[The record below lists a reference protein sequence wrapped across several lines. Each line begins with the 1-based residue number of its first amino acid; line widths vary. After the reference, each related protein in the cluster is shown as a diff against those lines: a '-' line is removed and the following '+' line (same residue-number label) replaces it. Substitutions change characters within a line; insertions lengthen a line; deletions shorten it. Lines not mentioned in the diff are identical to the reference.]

1 MLKNLMCVVLLTGC
15 ANKLI
20 FDPKSSTNP
29 ANFFA
34 DQMECERIS
43 EQVSYPEEMAKGAAI
58 QGGASALL
66 GALLASK
73 AGISPQLGATNG
85 FISGAAVG
93 SGSGA
98 YTTIQRRQSIVRNC
112 LSGRGYKIL
121 E

>member
-1 MLKNLMCVVLLTGC
+1 MKKLLLVMLLTGC

-29 ANFFA
+29 ANFYA

-43 EQVSYPEEMAKGAAI
+43 EQVSYPEEMAKSALL

-66 GALLASK
+66 GAFLASK
-73 AGISPQLGATNG
+73 GGISPKVGATNG
-85 FISGAAVG
+85 FISGATIG

-98 YTTIQRRQSIVRNC
+98 YTTQQRRQAIVKTC
-112 LSGRGYKIL
+112 LNGRGYKIL

>member
-1 MLKNLMCVVLLTGC
+1 MKNLLWLILLTGC

-20 FDPKSSTNP
+20 FDPKSSSTP

-43 EQVSYPEEMAKGAAI
+43 EQVSYPEEIAKGAVI

-73 AGISPQLGATNG
+73 AGISPKLGATNG

-98 YTTIQRRQSIVRNC
+98 YTTLQRRQSIVRNC

>member
-1 MLKNLMCVVLLTGC
+1 MKNLLFLILLTGC

-43 EQVSYPEEMAKGAAI
+43 EQVSYPEEMAKAAAL

-73 AGISPQLGATNG
+73 AGISPQVGATNG
-85 FISGAAVG
+85 LISGATIG

-98 YTTIQRRQSIVRNC
+98 YTTQQRRQSIVRNC

>member
-1 MLKNLMCVVLLTGC
+1 MLKQIMCVVLLTGC

-20 FDPKSSTNP
+20 FDPKSSSTP

-43 EQVSYPEEMAKGAAI
+43 EQVSYPEEMAKGAVI

-66 GALLASK
+66 GAFLASK
-73 AGISPQLGATNG
+73 GGISPKLGATNG
-85 FISGAAVG
+85 FISGAAIG

-98 YTTIQRRQSIVRNC
+98 YTTQQRRASIVRNC

>member
-1 MLKNLMCVVLLTGC
+1 MKNLLFLILLTGC

-73 AGISPQLGATNG
+73 NKSVTPRKWQKARQYK
-85 FISGAAVG
+85 AVHLH
-93 SGSGA
+93 
-98 YTTIQRRQSIVRNC
+98 C
-112 LSGRGYKIL
+112 LAL
-121 E
+121 C